1 LELIE
6 QRDMNTKNYRYPSVL
21 TIAGF
26 DGSGGAG
33 IQADIKTISALGCY
47 ATSALTAL
55 PIQNTQ
61 GVQAIYPI
69 PDQVVRKQIEA
80 ILDDIF
86 PDAIKIGM
94 VHTGELVDTLVN
106 TLAQYPVVPVVFDP
120 VMVATSGDRLI
131 EEKTITTIVDRMFPL
146 ATLITP
152 NMDEAALLA
161 EMPVRTLDD
170 MYHAGE
176 KIRKLGGRAVL
187 LKGGHLD
194 SPCLTSL
201 YFDAAGDVHRF
212 GFDKLETNNTHGSGC
227 TLSSAIASHIALGDS
242 LLESL
247 HKGQQYVYQAILH
260 GQDAYI
266 GKGNGPLNHFFNPKQ
281 LSKYDLV

>member
-1 LELIE
+1 
-6 QRDMNTKNYRYPSVL
+6 MKNYRYPSVL

-69 PDQVVRKQIEA
+69 PYQAVRQQIEA

-94 VHTGELVDTLVN
+94 VHTGELVDTVVD
-106 TLAQYPVVPVVFDP
+106 TLAQYPFVPVVFDP

-131 EEKTITTIVDRMFPL
+131 EDRTISTIVERLFPL
-146 ATLITP
+146 ATMVTP
-152 NMDEAALLA
+152 NMDEAAILA

-170 MYHAGE
+170 MRRAGE
-176 KIRKLGGRAVL
+176 KIRKLGCRTVL

-194 SPCLTSL
+194 LPRLTSL
-201 YFDAAGDVHRF
+201 YFDARGDVHEF
-212 GFDKLETNNTHGSGC
+212 SFDKFGTNNTHGSGC
-227 TLSSAIASHIALGDS
+227 TLSSAIASYIALGES
-242 LLESL
+242 LLGATG
-247 HKGQQYVYQAILH
+247 KGQQYVHGAILH
-260 GQDAYI
+260 GRDVFV
-266 GKGNGPLNHFFNPKQ
+266 GKGNGPLNHFFNPQQ
-281 LSKYDLV
+281 LTKYELT